1 VGFTAKITS
10 KGQMTLPSKL
20 RKALGVQPG
29 DRVDLTLSK
38 NGEVKMRK
46 ISRSFD
52 ALRGIVRIDGAAANL
67 DRWIEEARADMATR
81 GMR

>member
-1 VGFTAKITS
+1 MSFTAKITS

-46 ISRSFD
+46 TSRSFD
-52 ALRGIVRIDGAAANL
+52 ALRGIVRIDGAAAKL
-67 DRWIEEARADMATR
+67 DQWIEEARADMATKGTR
-81 GMR
+81 